1 MPSKKFI
8 PIVSPTTFLNSG
20 SKDFTAQ
27 QASINKIIFFKQEN
41 DLEYSAYVAA
51 VNQANSVVKPSVP
64 NSNFP
69 NQGPSANPDFPPTNT
84 GFVFRAGN

>member
-1 MPSKKFI
+1 MPSKKLI

-20 SKDFTAQ
+20 SIDFTAQ
-27 QASINKIIFFKQEN
+27 QASINKIIFFKQQNE
-41 DLEYSAYVAA
+41 LEYNAYVAA
-51 VNQANSVVKPSVP
+51 VNEANKVVKPSIP

-69 NQGPSANPDFPPTNT
+69 VQGPLANPDLPPTNT